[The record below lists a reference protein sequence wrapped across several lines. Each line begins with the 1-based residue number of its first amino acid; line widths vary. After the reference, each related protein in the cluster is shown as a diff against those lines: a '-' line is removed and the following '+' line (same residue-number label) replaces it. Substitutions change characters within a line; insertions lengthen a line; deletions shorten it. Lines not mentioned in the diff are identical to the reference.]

1 MHSTEPEKA
10 RPEGV
15 EGEVFSTFKMAG
27 TRGNLRTV
35 ITPEDVLLESNNG
48 NFLRLSHNKVEGMRH
63 HQFHIIPHWCGA
75 IAMLMIYASIRILT
89 GQMQIWT
96 GLIGAGIIIS
106 WLGFRKSALTIDSGE
121 AGTYTLFGNDTDLIK
136 FRVIADRVRDGIP
149 FENAIEGVEEV
160 IMSEYPSSSVFDELV
175 EKIETEINA
184 DSDALSM
191 AMVDL
196 INKSRDDEQVIQKTN
211 AESSPIPVQIEEP
224 ISSDREPLHHGSIS
238 RARRIQSEIRTPPA
252 HSGWANVANRTEVL
266 RTGTND
272 HSFSNDVPNAITT
285 QTQDESFNLFGF
297 DLDDSEPKE
306 ESFNMFGDTFEST
319 LNTERNIVA
328 EESISSFSM
337 MPESVKFES
346 NHQNIV
352 EHNEP
357 VKPFFN
363 SFQQTGFSNP
373 INQLGSTLNTYDE
386 VTKNEFNQPKLPGI
400 VSQAKEEINPGNE
413 KELVD
418 IDNTEGLK
426 RIKLKR
432 GRHQFKRVKPQNSK
446 VKRLTVWGMLKSSL
460 PLKTPAFLRNR
471 ILDVNNEIASNEF
484 VADRTMDALKIQAH
498 QTHEAQLA
506 DALRKI
512 HEKDDNSAN
521 HFLEEISPDLVEQ
534 KLPSSFQDLKASN
547 DDQKNVLSTTGITRL
562 D

>member
-15 EGEVFSTFKMAG
+15 EGEVFSTFNMAG

-89 GQMQIWT
+89 GQMQIWV

-121 AGTYTLFGNDTDLIK
+121 GGTFTLFGNDTELIK

-175 EKIETEINA
+175 ETIETETNEKP
-184 DSDALSM
+184 DALSM
-191 AMVDL
+191 AMADL
-196 INKSRDDEQVIQKTN
+196 INKSKDDEQLIQNTKT
-211 AESSPIPVQIEEP
+211 ESSPIPIEIDEQI
-224 ISSDREPLHHGSIS
+224 SVNREPLHHGSIS
-238 RARRIQSEIRTPPA
+238 RARRIQSELRTPPA
-252 HSGWANVANRTEVL
+252 HSGWANVANRTEIL
-266 RTGTND
+266 RSDANEQP
-272 HSFSNDVPNAITT
+272 FSNEISKPITT
-285 QTQDESFNLFGF
+285 QTQDESFNMFGF
-297 DLDDSEPKE
+297 DFDESESKE
-306 ESFNMFGDTFEST
+306 EPFNMFGDAFEST
-319 LNTERNIVA
+319 IIPEENIMSQ
-328 EESISSFSM
+328 EPRSSFSM
-337 MPESVKFES
+337 IPETQFKP
-346 NHQNIV
+346 NPQNIV
-352 EHNEP
+352 ETREP
-357 VKPFFN
+357 SKSFIN

-373 INQLGSTLNTYDE
+373 INQLGSTLNSYEE
-386 VTKNEFNQPKLPGI
+386 VTTTEFKQPNLPGI
-400 VSQAKEEINPGNE
+400 VSQAKQEIKSPNE
-413 KELVD
+413 NELVNK
-418 IDNTEGLK
+418 DNTEGLK
-426 RIKLKR
+426 RIKLKDGKR
-432 GRHQFKRVKPQNSK
+432 QFKRLKPKNSK
-446 VKRLTVWGMLKSSL
+446 MKRLTMWGMLKSSL
-460 PLKTPAFLRNR
+460 PFKTPEFLRNR
-471 ILDVNNEIASNEF
+471 TLDANNESESNEF
-484 VADRTMDALKIQAH
+484 VIDRTMDALKIQAH

-512 HEKDDNSAN
+512 HENNDESSDY
-521 HFLEEISPDLVEQ
+521 FLEEISPDLVEQ
-534 KLPSSFQDLKASN
+534 KLPSSFQDFKASN
-547 DDQKNVLSTTGITRL
+547 DDKKNILSTTGITRL